1 VRISTTAIRGLI
13 HRSRATILIFMLALV
28 GTAAATAGP
37 AYYQAARTSIL
48 RDSLT
53 SSSFVGQGFEA
64 TESGPL
70 SGLLSGMAGMVQGRL
85 GTYLGPLNGQHL
97 FAPPVESAEASIP
110 VGDQGSSPLVWRTD
124 FCTHLRFQGTCPT
137 KTGEVLVNNVL
148 AKALGWK
155 IGSTIADGDRVTGI
169 YQLPSQTTTYWS
181 ARYSIYFP
189 GSTIY
194 NAVFTPQATLYN
206 LPSTAQGTVAFDDV
220 LASRRVSTS
229 DVNGLTN
236 AMNGLTGDG
245 ELGSEYISITTAI
258 PATMADVQSSWHE
271 VAVPIALITGEVLAL
286 CLLLLFTAV
295 TETVD
300 GRAGDIAL
308 ARLRGQ
314 GRIRTMAFGLS
325 EPLLVLLVS
334 LPVGVVIGWLT
345 VRYLSGVMLRP
356 GTPVTLPFLAWVAA
370 AGVLVAGVAA
380 VLRAA
385 IRAVRRPVVDH
396 LRGSGQHLTRRG
408 WIVDA
413 ILATAAVAGLADL
426 IGSGRTQQS
435 SHSTLGLLV
444 PGLLGLT
451 VALVASRLLPVV
463 CRLAFPVTARRGGLG
478 LYLALRHIARR
489 PGAIRTTIVLS
500 AAFALATYAIGA
512 WLVARNNEHVVAA
525 TEVGAPTVLTVSV
538 PAGQDIASVV
548 DKVDPSGH
556 LAAGV
561 LSYTDLSQNSAIPTL
576 LAVQPQRFAAVAAST
591 NGFGPA
597 QRLALE
603 RELDPP
609 AAPEIT
615 VSNDEPFRL
624 TFKVDKVSGPGAGV
638 TADFTEASGGYQA
651 LYLGALPTHGTVTL
665 SSNGLAA
672 CPCTLLNLDV
682 GTEESGST
690 AAVAGAI
697 TLTAMQTE
705 QAGQWRDAAPGA
717 LSSASRWRSYQQGRA
732 LGSVTAGSAGLAW
745 SFDVGNTHGKSQ
757 DAILQSADTP
767 DPLPAVTS
775 GGVAQPGSRNL
786 QASGLDGNS
795 VNLDIAS
802 TSAVLPGLVNGGALV
817 DEHYAELAADF
828 DDPDAVQQVWLAD
841 GAQSSIEPR
850 LRADGV
856 QILSVD
862 STAAVASSLGRQGP
876 GLTNILMLADA
887 IAALLLASGSA
898 VLSLF
903 LSARRRRYEYAAL
916 EASGVKRAALRRS
929 VFIEIGVVC
938 GFGCLS
944 GIGAGL
950 AAIVIALPGV
960 PEFLASPAGP
970 VLNYVPP
977 IQSFAVSLAACVA
990 VLLAAGGI
998 AAAALIR
1005 GIRPDQLRETLT

>member
-1 VRISTTAIRGLI
+1 VRISTTAVRGLF

-37 AYYQAARTSIL
+37 AYYQAAKTSIL

-64 TESGPL
+64 TESGQL
-70 SGLLSGMAGMVQGRL
+70 SGLLSGMAGLTESRL
-85 GTYLGPLNGQHL
+85 GTYLGPLKGQHL
-97 FAPPVESAEASIP
+97 FAPPVESVEASIP
-110 VGDQGSSPLVWRTD
+110 VGDLGSSPLVWRTD
-124 FCTHLRFQGTCPT
+124 FCAHLRFQGACPT
-137 KTGEVLVNNVL
+137 KAGQVLVNGVL
-148 AKALGWK
+148 AKALGWH

-169 YQLPSQTTTYWS
+169 YALPSQATTYWS
-181 ARYSIYFP
+181 SRYSIYFP
-189 GSTIY
+189 GSTVY
-194 NAVFTPQATLYN
+194 NAVFTPQATLYA
-206 LPSTAQGTVAFDDV
+206 LPSTAQGTVALDDV
-220 LASRRVSTS
+220 LVPDRVNTN
-229 DVNGLTN
+229 DVNGLMN
-236 AMNGLTGDG
+236 AMNGLSGDAQ
-245 ELGSEYISITTAI
+245 LGSEYVTVTTAI
-258 PATMADVQSSWHE
+258 PATVADVQSSWHD

-314 GRIRTMAFGLS
+314 GRIRTVAFGLS
-325 EPLLVLLVS
+325 EPSLVLLVS
-334 LPVGVVIGWLT
+334 LPVGVLIGWQT
-345 VRYLSGVMLRP
+345 VRYLTGVMLRP
-356 GTPVTLPFLAWVAA
+356 GTPVILPLLAWAA
-370 AGVLVAGVAA
+370 AAVVLIAGVAA

-385 IRAVRRPVVDH
+385 VRAVRRPVVDH
-396 LRGSGQHLTRRG
+396 LRGSGQQLTRRG

-426 IGSGRTQQS
+426 IGSGRTQQT

-444 PGLLGLT
+444 PGLLGLV
-451 VALVASRLLPVV
+451 VALVASRLLPVA
-463 CRLAFPVTARRGGLG
+463 CKAAFPVTARRGGLG

-500 AAFALATYAIGA
+500 AAFALSTYAIGA

-525 TEVGAPTVLTVSV
+525 TEVGAATVLAVSA
-538 PAGQDIASVV
+538 PAGQDLATVV
-548 DKVDPSGH
+548 DKADPSGH
-556 LAAGV
+556 RAAAV
-561 LSYTDLSQNSAIPTL
+561 LSYTDVSQSSAVPTL

-597 QRLALE
+597 QRRALQ

-615 VSNDEPFRL
+615 VSDEPFRL
-624 TFKVDKVSGPGAGV
+624 TFRVDKLSGPGAGV

-651 LYLGALPTHGTVTL
+651 LYLGAVPTHGTVTL
-665 SSNGLAA
+665 SSDALAA
-672 CPCTLLNLDV
+672 CPCSLLNLDV
-682 GTEESGST
+682 GTEESGSS
-690 AAVAGAI
+690 AAIDGDI
-697 TLTAMQTE
+697 TITGMQAE

-717 LSSASRWRSYQQGRA
+717 LSSPSRWRSYQQGRA
-732 LGSVTAGSAGLAW
+732 LGSVAAASAGLAW

-775 GGVAQPGSRNL
+775 GGVAQPGTTHL
-786 QASGLDGNS
+786 QASGLDGNTL
-795 VNLDIAS
+795 NLNIAS

-817 DEHYAELAADF
+817 DEHYAELAADY
-828 DDPDAVQQVWLAD
+828 DDQAAGQEVWLAS
-841 GAQSSIEPR
+841 GAQSAIEPR
-850 LRADGV
+850 LRAEGV

-862 STAAVASSLGRQGP
+862 SAAAVAASLGRQGP
-876 GLTNILMLADA
+876 GLANILMLADA
-887 IAALLLASGSA
+887 IAALLLAMGSA

-916 EASGVKRAALRRS
+916 EASGIERAALRRS

-938 GFGCLS
+938 GFGCLT
-944 GIGAGL
+944 GIAAGL

-960 PEFLASPAGP
+960 PEFLASPTGP
-970 VLNYVPP
+970 VLTYVPP
-977 IQSFAVSLAACVA
+977 VQPFAALLVACVG
-990 VLLAAGGI
+990 VLLLAGGI

-1005 GIRPDQLRETLT
+1005 GIRPDQLRETMT